1 MAAHASRA
9 QKQKWVSLYE
19 KAAAATDD
27 RARLHLIALAKGAIF
42 ERRRELAHSGKPHA
56 NVDEL
61 AELDDASYV
70 LTALRKAAEF
80 NRSR

>member
-1 MAAHASRA
+1 MAAHASRVH
-9 QKQKWVSLYE
+9 KQKGAVLYE

-27 RARLHLIALAKGAIF
+27 RTRLHLIALSKGAIF

-61 AELDDASYV
+61 AALDDANYL